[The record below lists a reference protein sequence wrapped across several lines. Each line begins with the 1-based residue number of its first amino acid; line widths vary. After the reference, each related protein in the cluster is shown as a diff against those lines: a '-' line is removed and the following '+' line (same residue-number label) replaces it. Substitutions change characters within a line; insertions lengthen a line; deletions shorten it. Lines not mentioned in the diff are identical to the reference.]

1 MPPSASHSPLS
12 PLNALAH
19 AGYVWGERPAV
30 RWDGW
35 RITYRTLLERCGRA
49 AAALAAEGIR
59 PGDRVAA
66 FLPNVPELLELHFA
80 VPAAG
85 AVLVPVNV
93 RITAP
98 ELAYILDHSGA
109 RILVTHPSLAET
121 AAAAVDGLSDP
132 PRTLLTRAAA
142 ADGSAYEELLDTAGP
157 TEIRPPDDEN
167 ALLTINYT
175 SGTTGRPKGVMY
187 SHRGAYVHTLGVIA
201 EAGLDARS
209 AYLWTLPMFHCNGWA
224 FTWAVTA
231 MGGEHRCLAR
241 FEPGPVWEMLAAGEV
256 SHLCGAP
263 TVFAMLAADPGA
275 TAVPRE
281 VKAFVGGAPPSPAL
295 LRTMEDLGI
304 GVTHLY
310 GLTETYGPIA
320 VCAWQPAWDE
330 LDLPE
335 RMVMRSHQGVGTV
348 VSEPLRVVDA
358 NGRDVPADGRTIGEI
373 VMRGNNVALGYYR
386 DEAATAAAFRDGWF
400 HSGDLAVMHP
410 DGYVEIRDR
419 LKDMIISG
427 GENISSI
434 EVEHALAAHPD
445 VAEAAVVGIA
455 HELWGEVPKAYVVAR
470 PGAALQAD
478 ELREFAARRL
488 ARFKVPKTI
497 EVTDALPKTATGKVQ
512 KHVLRARARAAA
524 GSEALGGRAGA
535 L

>member
-1 MPPSASHSPLS
+1 MPPSASHAPLS
-12 PLNALAH
+12 PLNALTH

-35 RITYRTLLERCGRA
+35 RITYRTLVERCGRA
-49 AAALAAEGIR
+49 AAALGAAGVR

-85 AVLVPVNV
+85 AVLVPVNM
-93 RITAP
+93 RISAP
-98 ELAYILDHSGA
+98 ELAYILEHSGA
-109 RILVTHPSLAET
+109 RGLVTHPSLEET
-121 AAAAVDGLSDP
+121 ARAALAGLADP
-132 PRTLLTRAAA
+132 PRTIVTRAAA
-142 ADGSAYEELLDTAGP
+142 DDESEYEELLARAAPATIAAP
-157 TEIRPPDDEN
+157 RDEH
-167 ALLTINYT
+167 ALLSINYT

-241 FEPGPVWEMLAAGEV
+241 FDPGAVWDMLAAGEV
-256 SHLCGAP
+256 SHFCGAP
-263 TVFAMLAADPGA
+263 TVLTMLAADRGA
-275 TAVPRE
+275 RPVPRD
-281 VKAFVGGAPPSPAL
+281 VQAFVGGAPPSPAL
-295 LRTMEDLGI
+295 LGTMEDLGI
-304 GVTHLY
+304 RVTHLY

-330 LDLPE
+330 LDLPA

-358 NGRDVPADGRTIGEI
+358 EGRDVPADGETIGEV

-386 DEAATAAAFRDGWF
+386 DEAATATAFRDGWF
-400 HSGDLAVMHP
+400 HSGDLAVMHR

-419 LKDMIISG
+419 LKDMIVSG
-427 GENISSI
+427 GENISSV

-445 VAEAAVVGIA
+445 ILEVAVVGVA
-455 HELWGEVPKAYVVAR
+455 HDLWGEVPKAYVVAR
-470 PGAALQAD
+470 PEARLEAED
-478 ELREFAARRL
+478 LREFAVARL
-488 ARFKVPKTI
+488 ARFKVPKAI
-497 EVTDALPKTATGKVQ
+497 EVVDALPKTATGKVQ
-512 KHVLRARARAAA
+512 KHVLRARTRDEAE
-524 GSEALGGRAGA
+524 SEALGGRAGPV
-535 L
+535 

>member
-1 MPPSASHSPLS
+1 MPPTASHSPLS

-30 RWDGW
+30 RWDDH
-35 RITYRTLLERCGRA
+35 RITYRTLVDRVGRA
-49 AAALAAEGIR
+49 AAALTAAGIE

-93 RITAP
+93 RITAA

-109 RILVTHPSLAET
+109 RILITHPSLAET
-121 AAAAVDGLSDP
+121 ATAAAATLAPP
-132 PRTLLTRAAA
+132 PRTILTRASA
-142 ADGSAYEELLDTAGP
+142 ADGSAYEDMLAGAAP
-157 TEIRPPDDEN
+157 AEVRPPQDEN

-201 EAGLDARS
+201 EAGLDTRS

-231 MGGEHRCLAR
+231 MGGEHRCVTR
-241 FEPGPVWEMLAAGEV
+241 FDPGAAWEMLAAGEV
-256 SHLCGAP
+256 SHFCGAP
-263 TVFAMLAADPGA
+263 TVLTMLAADPGA

-295 LRTMEDLGI
+295 LGTMEDLGI
-304 GVTHLY
+304 AVTHLY

-330 LDLPE
+330 LDLPD

-358 NGRDVPADGRTIGEI
+358 EGRDVPADGETIGEI

-386 DEAATAAAFRDGWF
+386 DEAGTAAAFRDGWF
-400 HSGDLAVMHP
+400 HSGDLAAMHP

-445 VAEAAVVGIA
+445 VVEVAVVGVA
-455 HELWGEVPKAYVVAR
+455 HDLWGEVPKAYVVAR
-470 PGAALQAD
+470 AGTTPAPD
-478 ELREFAARRL
+478 DLREFAAGRL
-488 ARFKVPKTI
+488 ARFKVPKAI
-497 EVTDALPKTATGKVQ
+497 EVVDALPKTATGKVQ
-512 KHVLRARARAAA
+512 KHVLRERSRTAPEQ
-524 GSEALGGRAGA
+524 GVLGGRAGA
-535 L
+535 V

>member
-19 AGYVWGERPAV
+19 AGYVWGDRPAV

-35 RITYRTLLERCGRA
+35 RITYRTLVDRCGRA
-49 AAALAAEGIR
+49 AAALATEGIE
-59 PGDRVAA
+59 PGDRVAVL
-66 FLPNVPELLELHFA
+66 LPNVPELLELHFA

-93 RITAP
+93 RVTPA

-109 RILVTHPSLAET
+109 RILITHPSLAET
-121 AAAAVDGLSDP
+121 AAAAAATLAP
-132 PRTLLTRAAA
+132 PLRTILTRATAADDSVYEDMLRAA
-142 ADGSAYEELLDTAGP
+142 APA
-157 TEIRPPDDEN
+157 EIRPPDDEN
-167 ALLTINYT
+167 ALLTVNYT

-187 SHRGAYVHTLGVIA
+187 SHRGAYLHTLGVIA
-201 EAGLDARS
+201 EAGLDTRS

-241 FEPGPVWEMLAAGEV
+241 FEPGAVWEMLAAGEV
-256 SHLCGAP
+256 SHFCGAP
-263 TVFAMLAADPGA
+263 TVLTMLAADPGA

-281 VKAFVGGAPPSPAL
+281 VQAFVGGAPPSPAL
-295 LRTMEDLGI
+295 LGTMEELGI
-304 GVTHLY
+304 HVTHLY

-330 LDLPE
+330 LDPSE

-348 VSEPLRVVDA
+348 VSERLRVVDA
-358 NGRDVPADGRTIGEI
+358 NGRDVPADGETIGEI

-386 DEAATAAAFRDGWF
+386 DDAATAAAFREGWF

-445 VAEAAVVGIA
+445 VVEAAVIGIS
-455 HELWGEVPKAYVVAR
+455 HELWGEVPKAYVVVRTGAR
-470 PGAALQAD
+470 VAPD
-478 ELREFAARRL
+478 DLREFAAGRL
-488 ARFKVPKTI
+488 ARFKVPKAI
-497 EVTDALPKTATGKVQ
+497 EVVDALPKTGTGKVQ
-512 KHVLRARARAAA
+512 KHVLRARARDAA
-524 GSEALGGRAGA
+524 GEEVLGGRMGA
-535 L
+535 V